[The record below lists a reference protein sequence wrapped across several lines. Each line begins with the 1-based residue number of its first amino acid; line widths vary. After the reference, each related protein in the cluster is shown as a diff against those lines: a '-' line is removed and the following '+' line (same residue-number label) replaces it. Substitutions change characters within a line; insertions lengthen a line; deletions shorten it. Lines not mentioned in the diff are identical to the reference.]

1 MNLRE
6 FYKSWTGQS
15 DEQRRQNNPGPFL
28 LINWPVEENPWNR
41 RLFSLQD
48 GSEQTGSKEYLIGR
62 VSACDIAIQEAG
74 VSSRHA
80 LLQRA
85 SNTPLSRWLLV
96 DLASTNG
103 TYTEQTRLTPTEPEL
118 LVDGQSFLLGTE
130 VHVRFFDHD
139 GLTDILKSSDSGVS
153 EVNEGEITL
162 PGASHSEITKRLDR
176 GKFNSMLPKDDP
188 PEKFKGG
195 STMRMTNPM
204 PWPRPQAASV
214 GMGSR
219 SDHNTVAQDL
229 PPKPPSNKV
238 QEPQNHSFWLN
249 VEGYE
254 PQALSATKPFVL
266 GRSAQG
272 TDLRLNH
279 PLVSRRHVRL
289 TIENGIVYIEDLG
302 SANGT
307 VVGTFDITGKKVA
320 LEGNSTFWIG
330 PFCLKVSRDQIQ
342 KDENPSASFTTQLSL
357 KLNDKASLGISYSGE
372 ISNEMPVS
380 ELLQGVEF
388 NEKTGTLFIE
398 GTRCQGLMSF
408 KHGRPHVSEC
418 HGDGGVL
425 KGEDAFYRLLA
436 VNDGTFSFARSVD
449 ESPANLSIT
458 ITGGIFEFTRLQDE
472 QAQNRKQ

>member
-6 FYKSWTGQS
+6 FYKSWNGRS
-15 DEQRRQNNPGPFL
+15 DEERRQSNPGPFL

-41 RLFSLQD
+41 RLFSLQE
-48 GSEQTGSKEYLIGR
+48 GSEQAGPKEFLIGR
-62 VSACDIAIQEAG
+62 VSACAIAIQEAG

-118 LVDGQSFLLGTE
+118 LTDGQSFLLGTE
-130 VHVRFFDHD
+130 VQVRFFDYE
-139 GLTDILKSSDSGVS
+139 GLSEILESSDSGAS
-153 EVNEGEITL
+153 DGEVTL
-162 PGASHSEITKRLDR
+162 PGPMHTEITKRLDR
-176 GKFNSMLPKDDP
+176 GKFNAMLPKDNP

-204 PWPRPQAASV
+204 PWPRPQSASV
-214 GMGSR
+214 GMGSS
-219 SDHNTVAQDL
+219 SDQNTVAQDL
-229 PPKPPSNKV
+229 PPSPPKARV
-238 QEPQNHSFWLN
+238 TDAQDHSFWLN
-249 VEGYE
+249 VEGHE
-254 PQALSATKPFVL
+254 PKALSAAKPFVL
-266 GRSAQG
+266 GRSANG

-289 TIENGIVYIEDLG
+289 TIESGIVHVEDLG

-307 VVGTFDITGKKVA
+307 VVGSFDITGKKVA
-320 LEGNSTFWIG
+320 LDGNSTFWIG
-330 PFCLKVSRDQIQ
+330 PFCLKVSRDKIQ
-342 KDENPSASFTTQLSL
+342 KDENPAASYTTQLSL
-357 KLNDKASLGISYSGE
+357 KLDDKASLGISYSGE

-398 GTRCQGLMSF
+398 GSRCQGLMSF
-408 KHGRPHVSEC
+408 KHGRPHMSEC
-418 HGDGGVL
+418 HGDGGVK

-436 VNDGTFSFARSVD
+436 VNDGTFSFAKSVD
-449 ESPANLSIT
+449 NSPANLKIT
-458 ITGGIFEFTRLQDE
+458 ITGGIIEFSRQQDE
-472 QAQNRKQ
+472 QAQRRGQ

>member
-6 FYKSWTGQS
+6 FYKSWDGQS
-15 DEQRRQNNPGPFL
+15 DEQRRQKNPGPFL

-41 RLFSLQD
+41 RLFCLQN
-48 GSEQTGSKEYLIGR
+48 GSEQTGPKEYLVGR

-85 SNTPLSRWLLV
+85 ASTPDSRWLLV

-103 TYTEQTRLTPTEPEL
+103 TYTEQTRLTPTEPEVL
-118 LVDGQSFLLGTE
+118 TDGQSFLLGTE
-130 VHVRFFDHD
+130 VHVRFFEFS
-139 GLTDILKSSDSGVS
+139 GLSDILKSIDSGESEAKENPPSIQS
-153 EVNEGEITL
+153 EVTR
-162 PGASHSEITKRLDR
+162 RLDR
-176 GKFNSMLPKDDP
+176 GKFNAMLPKDDP
-188 PEKFKGG
+188 PENFKGG

-204 PWPRPQAASV
+204 PWPRPQSASV
-214 GMGSR
+214 SIGS
-219 SDHNTVAQDL
+219 SGHNTVAQNL
-229 PPKPPSNKV
+229 PPDPSSPTAAEDSSV
-238 QEPQNHSFWLN
+238 QGFWLN
-249 VEGYE
+249 VEGHE
-254 PQALSATKPFVL
+254 PQSLQANTPFVL

-272 TDLRLNH
+272 TNLRLNH

-289 TIENGIVYIEDLG
+289 TIENGIVFVEDLG

-320 LEGNSTFWIG
+320 LDGNNTFWIG

-342 KDENPSASFTTQLSL
+342 KDENPGASFTTQLSL

-398 GTRCQGLMSF
+398 GTRCQGIMSF
-408 KHGRPHVSEC
+408 KHGRPHVAEC

-436 VNDGTFSFARSVD
+436 VNDGTFSFAKSVD
-449 ESPANLSIT
+449 KSEANLKIT
-458 ITGGIFEFTRLQDE
+458 ITGGIIEFSRQQDE
-472 QAQNRKQ
+472 QAQR